1 MRGGLRSKNMDFFFF
16 FANRPVLVKVLTC
29 DLMGKERNRNAEDSD
44 TQRATEVR

>member
-1 MRGGLRSKNMDFFFF
+1 MRGGLRSKNMDFFF